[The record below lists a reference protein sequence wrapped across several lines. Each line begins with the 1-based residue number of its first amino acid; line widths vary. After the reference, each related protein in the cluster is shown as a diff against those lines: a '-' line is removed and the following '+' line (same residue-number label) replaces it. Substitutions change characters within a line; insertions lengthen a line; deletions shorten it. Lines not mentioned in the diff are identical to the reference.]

1 MVLYFQIHVTEKYSL
16 GSLCRSGCCYVRF
29 GFTLHCTICDS
40 TICDKNSI
48 LWFIFLLAGWLMS
61 ILSLWFYILAFVHRN
76 TMYRVPCTAATIR
89 FVGWKIGSTTLLAKS
104 CSCIL
109 SFWRGFNSLIRTI
122 RIKLSSSSFQKSGL
136 SPILSSEIR
145 WCSPTTFDFWLLD
158 HSPVKRQSSGQGLE

>member
-1 MVLYFQIHVTEKYSL
+1 M
-16 GSLCRSGCCYVRF
+16 
-29 GFTLHCTICDS
+29 
-40 TICDKNSI
+40 
-48 LWFIFLLAGWLMS
+48 MS

-136 SPILSSEIR
+136 SSILSSKVVVSDAWLFEHPKTIWPRFRAKEKLQPRLGSVLQNAMHFLRLRLVSFSMQIR
-145 WCSPTTFDFWLLD
+145 L
-158 HSPVKRQSSGQGLE
+158 

>member
-1 MVLYFQIHVTEKYSL
+1 
-16 GSLCRSGCCYVRF
+16 
-29 GFTLHCTICDS
+29 
-40 TICDKNSI
+40 
-48 LWFIFLLAGWLMS
+48 MS

-136 SPILSSEIR
+136 SPILSSKVR
-145 WCSPTTFDFWLLD
+145 WWSTTLGSLNTL
-158 HSPVKRQSSGQGLE
+158 KKSGQDLEQRRNCSRVLAAFCRMQSTFCECDLSPSLCKFVFKLSRKHWKHVGGKFCWTCHI